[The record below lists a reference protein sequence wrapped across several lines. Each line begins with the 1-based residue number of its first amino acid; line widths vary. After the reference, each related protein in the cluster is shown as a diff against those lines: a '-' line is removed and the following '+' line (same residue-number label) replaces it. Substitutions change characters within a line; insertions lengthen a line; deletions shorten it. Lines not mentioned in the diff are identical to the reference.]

1 VVVHPLEVLNLEPIR
16 RFTGSVQHLVETH
29 LWARV
34 LFGMGLGILVGL
46 ALGPSVGWVD
56 PRVSAPIVSW
66 LALPGILFLA
76 LIQMI
81 VVALVFA
88 SVVRGLAASENPA
101 QLRALGIGGTAFF
114 VVTSAIATAMGLALA
129 MVVRPGDYLDSQALR
144 SALESSDGRPN
155 TIPLEVPGLEKLPEV
170 IVGLLPDNPLA
181 SMVGGQML
189 QVILFAVVV
198 GVALVNMAP
207 EKSAPLFDLLGSIQ
221 EVCMKVVGFA
231 MRLAPVAV
239 FGLVTRLTATVGIE
253 VLAGMGVY
261 VLTVLSGLSLLAAV
275 HVAIAFAFG
284 GQRPIAFLRAA
295 RPVMLL
301 AFSTSSSAAV
311 MPLTLQTA
319 EDELGVS
326 SSISRFLIPLG
337 ATINMNGTALYQGV
351 ATVFLAQVFDV
362 DLSTGALVFVVV
374 TAVAASIGSPATPGT
389 GIVILAMVLEGVGI
403 PVAGIALILG
413 VDRILDMSRTA
424 VNVAGDLTACAVLNR
439 WTPVVSGVIEGPTSG
454 IRAIAEGVRE
464 GLHNPADASEG
475 KSSST
480 VPRKSETGAEEL
492 TEP

>member
-1 VVVHPLEVLNLEPIR
+1 MAHPLEVLNLEPLR

-29 LWARV
+29 LWAQV
-34 LFGMGLGILVGL
+34 LCGMGLGILVGV
-46 ALGPSVGWVD
+46 ALGPTAGWVD
-56 PRVSAPIVSW
+56 PRLSAPLVSW

-81 VVALVFA
+81 VVALVFT
-88 SVVRGLAASENPA
+88 SVVRGLAASENPE
-101 QLRALGIGGTAFF
+101 QLRALGIGGAAFF
-114 VVTSAIATAMGLALA
+114 ILTSAIATALGLGLAML
-129 MVVRPGDYLDSQALR
+129 VRPGDYLDSEAIR
-144 SALESSDGRPN
+144 SAMQAAAGGPAA
-155 TIPLEVPGLEKLPEV
+155 IALEVPGLEKLPEV
-170 IVGLLPDNPLA
+170 LVGLLPDNPLA
-181 SMVGGQML
+181 SMVSGQML
-189 QVILFAVVV
+189 QVILFAIVV

-239 FGLVTRLTATVGIE
+239 FGLVTRLTSTVGIE

-261 VLTVLSGLSLLAAV
+261 VLTVLLGLGLLMAM
-275 HVAIAFAFG
+275 HLAIAFVFG
-284 GQRPIAFLRAA
+284 GQNPIAFLRAA
-295 RPVMLL
+295 RPVLLL

-326 SSISRFLIPLG
+326 PSISRFLIPLG

-351 ATVFLAQVFDV
+351 ATVFLAQVFNV
-362 DLSTGALVFVVV
+362 DLGTSGLVFVVV

-424 VNVAGDLTACAVLNR
+424 SNVAGDLTACVVLSR
-439 WTPVVSGVIEGPTSG
+439 WTPVVSEVIEGPIDAHAVAG
-454 IRAIAEGVRE
+454 NVRE
-464 GLHNPADASEG
+464 GLRTPPEG
-475 KSSST
+475 SGAPPSPT
-480 VPRKSETGAEEL
+480 VPRDT
-492 TEP
+492 